1 MAAAKPSQS
10 ASGREGCL
18 SGINRAINGTFERIF
33 DALGRFTGRRPVVV
47 LVLSALLFLAIASGI
62 RNLENETSSEKLW
75 VPKDNDSQRN
85 NDFVKETFP
94 SLGRFENVYI
104 ERKDGGNILTPAAFD
119 RALQLHN
126 SIIETTWDNLADD
139 GSRDIDYLPQ
149 PLKFTDLC
157 LNRNSGEGVPAGE
170 VLSCEMNNPLEL
182 FSYDAAAWA
191 TPAGLL
197 EGLNSEAGW
206 PAATVGRGFVL
217 EQVLGGIERNAAD
230 EVVGARVISL
240 VYFLAGNQTLIEDQ
254 KDDEPAMNWEREVLD
269 LLEAEGEADAVY
281 TVARFTTRSF
291 EDEFGSTIDG
301 DLQLLQVAIIGIV
314 VYTYVAISNSR
325 DGFVGS
331 RLALTIGGLLNI
343 GLAVLAAYGFGGYVG
358 LLFTPLMSILPFI
371 MIGIGVD
378 GMFVLQGSLDHTDP
392 SQSMEDRMGYTLRHA
407 GTSVTVASLTNFGAF
422 MIGSNTSLPGL
433 SAFSIY
439 AAIGLLF
446 DLILQ
451 VTFFS
456 AIMCIDARR
465 QRRRAVDILCCVE
478 SSMPEN
484 VGCCCGACKRPRKRP
499 STKVMGWLGRQYPK
513 APVRWTVVI
522 VWLVALAAGIY
533 GTSQMR
539 VDADV
544 NNFIPEGSYL
554 RDWIRISQGEFDQ
567 TGTEVGLYWVS
578 TPEAPVDFTAA
589 QTQEAMD
596 ASLRLFQANEYVLD
610 ETVSSWWDAFRDSL
624 NGTVTAGTFYTDLAD
639 FLATPAGGRYVGDIV
654 FAEPDT
660 PASGISTARSGFR
673 LRYLEDTTDQV
684 NALKSM
690 RLTEDD
696 IPPPLGNNGF
706 VHSEDFLNFEQY
718 KTIGREAFMNI
729 GLGFLM
735 IAVVVIVL
743 IANPLASLL
752 TFISVASAILELVGF
767 MYFRG
772 TYIDSVTVIFLV
784 ISLGLAVDYSVHVA
798 HGYLTNRA
806 EDPVERLQGTMK
818 ETGAAVINGAASTLI
833 AALCLSGS
841 GTYVFLTFFYA
852 LLFIVL
858 CGAFQGLVVL
868 PVLLDIF
875 KPAAHIDVLPDEGI
889 VKEESED
896 SSDGDEI

>member
-1 MAAAKPSQS
+1 MADEKPQKST
-10 ASGREGCL
+10 SGREGCL
-18 SGINRAINGTFERIF
+18 SGINRAINGTFEKIF
-33 DALGRFTGRRPVVV
+33 DGLGRFIGRRPTVVIV
-47 LVLSALLFLAIASGI
+47 ISAIIFLGIASGVT
-62 RNLENETSSEKLW
+62 RLENETRGEKLW
-75 VPKDNDSQRN
+75 IPDDNESQQ
-85 NDFVKETFP
+85 NDEFVQDTFP
-94 SLGRFENVYI
+94 SFSRFENVYI
-104 ERKDGGNILTPAAFD
+104 ERKDGGNILTQAAFD

-170 VLSCEMNNPLEL
+170 VLSCEMSNPLEL
-182 FSYDAAAWA
+182 FSYNAAAWA

-206 PAATVGRGFVL
+206 DREIVGRGFVL

-230 EVVGARVISL
+230 EIVGARVISL
-240 VYFLAGNQTLIEDQ
+240 GYFLAGNQTLIDNQEDDVPAKEWEDQ
-254 KDDEPAMNWEREVLD
+254 VLD
-269 LLEAEGEADAVY
+269 LLEAEGEADDTY
-281 TVARFTTRSF
+281 TIARFTSRSF
-291 EDEFGSTIDG
+291 EDEFGSTLDG
-301 DLQLLQVAIIGIV
+301 DLQLLQVAIIGIA
-314 VYTYVAISNSR
+314 VYTYIAISNSR

-331 RLALTIGGLLNI
+331 RFALTIGGLLNI
-343 GLAVLAAYGFGGYVG
+343 GLAVAAAYGFGGYIG
-358 LLFTPLMSILPFI
+358 LLFSPLMSILPFI

-422 MIGSNTSLPGL
+422 LIGSNTSLPAL

-465 QRRRAVDILCCVE
+465 QRRRAVDMLCCIK
-478 SSMPEN
+478 SSLPEN
-484 VGCCCGACKRPRKRP
+484 PGCCCGALKRPRRRL
-499 STKVMGWLGRQYPK
+499 STKIMGWLGRQYPK
-513 APVRWTVVI
+513 APVRWTVV
-522 VWLVALAAGIY
+522 VLWLVALGAGIY

-544 NNFIPEGSYL
+544 NDFIPEGSYL
-554 RDWIRISQGEFDQ
+554 REWIRIGQDSFDQ

-596 ASLRLFQANEYVLD
+596 ASLRLFQTNEYVLE
-610 ETVSSWWDAFRDSL
+610 ETVSSWWDAFRDYL
-624 NGTVTAGTFYTDLAD
+624 NGTVTAGTFYTDLAA
-639 FLATPAGGRYVGDIV
+639 FLATPVGSRYTGNIV
-654 FAEPDT
+654 FVEPDT
-660 PASGISTARSGFR
+660 PASGISTARSSFT
-673 LRYLEDTTDQV
+673 LRYLDDTTDQV

-690 RLTEDD
+690 RNTEDD
-696 IPPPLGNNGF
+696 IPPPLDVNGF
-706 VHSEDFLNFEQY
+706 VHSGAFLDFEQY
-718 KTIGREAFMNI
+718 KTIGREALMNI

-735 IAVVVIVL
+735 IAVVVIFL

-806 EDPVERLQGTMK
+806 SDPVERLVGTMK

-841 GTYVFLTFFYA
+841 GSYVFITFFYA

-868 PVLLDIF
+868 PVLFDIF
-875 KPAAHIDVLPDEGI
+875 KPAAHIDVLSDEGI

-896 SSDGDEI
+896 DEEI